1 MMAERTG
8 DGIDRRAFLRRGALL
23 GLGLGFAPNA
33 VLAASDAESPGSPQI
48 RAHRPLG
55 RTGLEVSD
63 IAFGSSRLGEHD
75 DDLVRHAFDA
85 GVNYFDTAETYNGG
99 ASETAIGKA
108 LQGVRDRCFLASK
121 VEASASGRRSDFMQS
136 LEGSLRRL
144 RTDHVDVYF
153 NHAVNDVARMKN
165 PEWHAFVEEAKQQ
178 GKIRFAGMSGHAG
191 RLIECLD
198 YALDHDLVD
207 VVLVAYNFGQDP
219 AFYQRLL
226 RGLDTISV
234 QPELPRVIRKAKD
247 KGVGVLTMKTLM
259 GARLNDMRPYE
270 TGGKTFAQAAFR
282 WVLSNPAVSGVVI
295 SMTSR
300 ERIDEYLGASGA
312 SAVRA
317 GDLVLLA
324 RYLGIQG
331 DAYCRHGCAACEAA
345 CPSGVPIAEVLR
357 TRMYARD
364 YEDLALARREY
375 ARLGAGARACLTC
388 SARACAGA
396 CPHGLAPDVLVP
408 EVHPMLA

>member
-1 MMAERTG
+1 VVERTG
-8 DGIDRRAFLRRGALL
+8 DGIDRREFLRRGVML
-23 GLGLGFAPNA
+23 GVGVGLAPGTG
-33 VLAASDAESPGSPQI
+33 LAGTDTEPPGSPRI
-48 RAHRPLG
+48 RAKRTLG
-55 RTGLEVSD
+55 RTGLQVSD
-63 IAFGSSRLGEHD
+63 IAFGSSRLRED
-75 DDLVRHAFDA
+75 EDDLVRHAFDA
-85 GVNYFDTAETYNGG
+85 GVNYFDTAEDYTGG
-99 ASETAIGKA
+99 AAETAIGKA
-108 LQGVRDRCFLASK
+108 LEKVRDRCILASK
-121 VEASASGRRSDFMQS
+121 IEAAASGRRGEFMRA

-165 PEWHAFVEEAKQQ
+165 PEWHAFVDEAKRQ

-207 VVLVAYNFGQDP
+207 AVLVAYNFGQDP
-219 AFYQRLL
+219 AFYQRLM
-226 RGLDTISV
+226 RGFDTIAV
-234 QPELPRVIRKAKD
+234 QPDLPRVLRKAAEKR
-247 KGVGVLTMKTLM
+247 VGVLTMKTLM

-270 TGGKTFAQAAFR
+270 TGGGTFAQAAFR

-312 SAVRA
+312 QALRA

-324 RYLGIQG
+324 QYLGIQG
-331 DAYCRHGCAACEAA
+331 DAYCRHACGACEDA
-345 CPSGVPIAEVLR
+345 CPSGVAIGEVLR

-396 CPHGLAPDVLVP
+396 CPHGLAPEVLAP
-408 EVHPMLA
+408 ESHRLLA